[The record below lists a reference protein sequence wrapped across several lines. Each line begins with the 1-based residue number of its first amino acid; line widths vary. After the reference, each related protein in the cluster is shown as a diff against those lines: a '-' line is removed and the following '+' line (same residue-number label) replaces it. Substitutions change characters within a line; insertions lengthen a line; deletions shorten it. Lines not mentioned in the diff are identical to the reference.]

1 MLRQWWRPATRADT
15 TPRAASRLTVV
26 YASPLTS
33 KQCSYFLVS
42 THAPTPCRPQPLAGM
57 RTLGLQSSLTCEGV
71 LQSARSIEAAFAPP
85 MVDIGTGV
93 PSRVAAVTVAAMRD
107 AAVKRSRN
115 LLDFVD
121 HRADTLL
128 LASGESGRWFV
139 DAFPSLTG
147 ADANARVENKNKGES
162 GDGGGGGGGGGG
174 SGSVAGRDGERLELS
189 GSSASESADDGS
201 EYEGEDGGEDEE
213 GEVEEDDRIREERLA
228 KERELR
234 EREKEK
240 EERDRR
246 RAEAVAAA
254 ARLPPANDFVEE
266 LASIAWLPVHV
277 TPPDDLL
284 PWKVSTARLPRV
296 CACSCW
302 FSVYTLCNHLHHT
315 QTHIF

>member
-1 MLRQWWRPATRADT
+1 M
-15 TPRAASRLTVV
+15 
-26 YASPLTS
+26 YASPLTLTS
-33 KQCSYFLVS
+33 CSCLVS

-57 RTLGLQSSLTCEGV
+57 RKLGLQSSLTCEGV

-85 MVDIGTGV
+85 MLGIDTGV

-115 LLDFVD
+115 LLNFVD
-121 HRADTLL
+121 HRADNLL

-139 DAFPSLTG
+139 DPFPLLTG
-147 ADANARVENKNKGES
+147 VDANARVENENEGES
-162 GDGGGGGGGGGG
+162 GGGGGRRRDDDGDGGGG

-201 EYEGEDGGEDEE
+201 DYEEEDEGEDKEGGD
-213 GEVEEDDRIREERLA
+213 EEDDRIRGERLA
-228 KERELR
+228 RERKLR

-254 ARLPPANDFVEE
+254 ARLPPPNDFVEE
-266 LASIAWLPVHV
+266 LASISWLPVHV

-284 PWKVSTARLPRV
+284 PWKVSAARLPRV
-296 CACSCW
+296 CAYMLVLV
-302 FSVYTLCNHLHHT
+302 FHTHTTHTTTNHNTDAH
-315 QTHIF
+315 